1 MISNSWVRW
10 IQLCGA
16 IAFGLVIFA
25 SLKLPAQWEQMRT
38 GHWFIEHF
46 LGYFAA
52 STVICLGW
60 RRPFWAAGILTVA
73 AFVLEGLQS
82 FTPNHSPAL
91 LSVVGGATG
100 ALAAALIAKAIMMAR
115 NRRAS
120 ALSTIPEPE
129 QLVLSEANPARPRK
143 RQA

>member
-52 STVICLGW
+52 SSIICLGW
-60 RRPFWAAGILTVA
+60 RRPFVVAGSLTVA
-73 AFVLEGLQS
+73 ALILEGLQS
-82 FTPNHSPAL
+82 LTPNHSPAL
-91 LSVVGGATG
+91 LSVVGGASG
-100 ALAAALIAKAIMMAR
+100 AIAAALIAKVIMVAR
-115 NRRAS
+115 NRRAF
-120 ALSTIPEPE
+120 ALSTPHKSKETALSRAKPGIPK
-129 QLVLSEANPARPRK
+129 ARK
-143 RQA
+143 A